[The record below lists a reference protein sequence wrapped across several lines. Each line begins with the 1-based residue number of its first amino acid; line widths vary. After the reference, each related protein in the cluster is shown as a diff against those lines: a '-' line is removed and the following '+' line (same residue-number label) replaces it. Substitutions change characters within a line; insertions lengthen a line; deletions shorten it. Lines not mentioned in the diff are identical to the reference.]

1 MLGLL
6 RTYRFLAVTLAGL
19 LLVTSTGVAA
29 DLHFCG
35 GELQGFSLLGEAK
48 SCHEQDIHPAQPAC
62 HKAAYSESLSAA
74 DTDCQK
80 DCCHNELVFAQ
91 LDGDFTPPVKAEF
104 GDLTPL
110 QPVTVC
116 AVWVSGIQGVPA
128 PQRFYL
134 SYKPPRLFSDI
145 PVVTGSFLI

>member
-1 MLGLL
+1 MLRLL

-35 GELQGFSLLGEAK
+35 GELKGFSLLGEAK
-48 SCHEQDIHPAQPAC
+48 SCHEQEAVAARPAC
-62 HKAAYSESLSAA
+62 HQAAHNESLPAAA
-74 DTDCQK
+74 DACQQ

-91 LDGDFTPPVKAEF
+91 LDGDFTPPAKAVS
-104 GDLTPL
+104 GDLMPL
-110 QPVTVC
+110 QPVLVS
-116 AVWVSGIQGVPA
+116 AVRISGAQGVPA
-128 PQRFYL
+128 PQRYYL

-145 PVVTGSFLI
+145 PVITGSFLI